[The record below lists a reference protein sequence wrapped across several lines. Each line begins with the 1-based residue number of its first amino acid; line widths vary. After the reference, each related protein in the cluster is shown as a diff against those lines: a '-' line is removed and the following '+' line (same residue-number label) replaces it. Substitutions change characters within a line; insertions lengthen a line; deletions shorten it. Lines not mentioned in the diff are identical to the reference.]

1 MGAPDRPGRTRWPE
15 ILARRY
21 DAPVMSQATAPP
33 LVIEPIAKPFEAA
46 VALPGS
52 KSYSNRALLVAALA
66 RGRSEITEA
75 LWSDDTR
82 YMHRALEALG
92 VRVHADEATRTFV
105 VDGVDGRF
113 PVSDATL
120 EIGNAG
126 TAARFLTAA
135 VALGHGT
142 FVIDGSPAMRKR
154 PIQPLL
160 DGLRALGVDAE
171 SREGTG
177 CPPVIVR
184 ARGMAG
190 GRARMRGDISSQYFS
205 ALLLAAPYAER
216 GVEIEVEGDL
226 VSAPYIAMT
235 LSTME
240 AFGVGA
246 EREGDRHFRVPAGQR
261 YEARDY
267 AVEPDASGA
276 SYFFAAAAVTGS
288 RVIVPRL
295 GHASV
300 QGDLGLLD
308 VLRRMGC
315 EVSVEDEEIAVQGPS
330 QLRAVDADFTRM
342 GDVATTL
349 MAIAPFA
356 DGPVTVRGIAQTHF
370 EESDRPVAAATELRR
385 MGLRVESE
393 WDSVTIHPGMPQ
405 PTDVQTYEDHR
416 IAMSFA
422 VTGLRAPGIRIVDP
436 SCVSKTFPDY
446 FRVLGGLAA
455 GT

>member
-1 MGAPDRPGRTRWPE
+1 MPDTPVSVLPIQPITRPF
-15 ILARRY
+15 
-21 DAPVMSQATAPP
+21 DAV
-33 LVIEPIAKPFEAA
+33 

-66 RGRSEITEA
+66 RGRSEITQA
-75 LWSDDTR
+75 LCSDDTR

-92 VRVHADEATRTFV
+92 VRVRADEAARTFV

-113 PVSDATL
+113 PATEATL

-135 VALGHGT
+135 VALGQGT
-142 FVIDGSPAMRKR
+142 YVVDGSPAMRKR

-160 DGLRALGVDAE
+160 DGLRALGVDAV
-171 SREGTG
+171 SREGNG
-177 CPPVIVR
+177 CPPVVVR
-184 ARGMAG
+184 ANGIAG

-205 ALLLAAPYAER
+205 ALLMAAPYAR
-216 GVEIEVEGDL
+216 RDVEIEVEGAL
-226 VSAPYIAMT
+226 VSSPYVTMT
-235 LSTME
+235 LSTMA
-240 AFGVGA
+240 AFGVSA
-246 EREGDRHFRVPAGQR
+246 ERDGDRRFRVPAGQR
-261 YEARDY
+261 YAGRPY

-276 SYFFAAAAVTGS
+276 SYFFAAAAVTGG
-288 RVIVPRL
+288 RVVVPRL
-295 GHASV
+295 GTGSA

-308 VLRRMGC
+308 VLARMGC
-315 EVSVEDEEIAVQGPS
+315 EVAVTADAVTVRGPAR
-330 QLRAVDADFTRM
+330 LRAVDADFTRM

-370 EESDRPVAAATELRR
+370 EESDRPMAAATELRR
-385 MGLRVESE
+385 MGLRVESA

-405 PTDVQTYEDHR
+405 PCDVQTYDDHR

-422 VTGLRAPGIRIVDP
+422 VTGLRAPGIRIVNP
-436 SCVSKTFPDY
+436 SCVSKTFPEFFD
-446 FRVLGGLAA
+446 VLGTLTA
-455 GT
+455 TP